1 MSSSDYCQHMP
12 FVFTFT
18 LHNWIWLYLIFF
30 LSKVCPSIP
39 PSNILLI
46 MLQNQTQV
54 PKRMKLSW
62 KMYRVH
68 LFPGRTCLWRN
79 MHSSLK
85 FYYHNYQEEA
95 NCFKVFTFLN
105 EYNYICSLLSFIFSV
120 LQMTYSE
127 NNGRSYT
134 VYKIIIFLN
143 LYSGQETTI
152 RMGNGTMDLF
162 QTGKGVH
169 QNCILSPCLFNL
181 YAEYIM
187 RNDGLDEAQAGIKI
201 AWRNINNLR
210 YEDDTT
216 LMAESEEELK
226 SLLMKVKEESEKRT
240 GLKLNIQKNEDHG
253 IWSHHFMANRWENS
267 NRHYFLGLQNHCR
280 CST

>member
-1 MSSSDYCQHMP
+1 
-12 FVFTFT
+12 
-18 LHNWIWLYLIFF
+18 
-30 LSKVCPSIP
+30 
-39 PSNILLI
+39 
-46 MLQNQTQV
+46 
-54 PKRMKLSW
+54 
-62 KMYRVH
+62 
-68 LFPGRTCLWRN
+68 
-79 MHSSLK
+79 
-85 FYYHNYQEEA
+85 
-95 NCFKVFTFLN
+95 
-105 EYNYICSLLSFIFSV
+105 
-120 LQMTYSE
+120 MTYSE

-134 VYKIIIFLN
+134 VYKIILFLN
-143 LYSGQETTI
+143 LYSGQETKI

-187 RNDGLDEAQAGIKI
+187 MNDELDEAQAGIKI
-201 AWRNINNLR
+201 ARRNINHLR
-210 YEDDTT
+210 YADDTT

-240 GLKLNIQKNEDHG
+240 GLKVNIQKNEDHG

-267 NRHYFLGLQNHCR
+267 DRHYFLGLQNHCR